1 VTLLIT
7 VHVLQGRIVHFFGRA
22 KDLPD
27 NDFPI
32 ATDNK
37 QLWAT
42 AEEWAKIIARR
53 PNQQVATFEAGMSF
67 SCTQHQS
74 IKAYR

>member
-1 VTLLIT
+1 
-7 VHVLQGRIVHFFGRA
+7 VLQGRIVHFFGRA

-42 AEEWAKIIARR
+42 AEEWEKIITRR
-53 PNQQVATFEAGMSF
+53 PNQQVAAFEAGTLCACTYHQSMK
-67 SCTQHQS
+67 CTQV
-74 IKAYR
+74 IAA